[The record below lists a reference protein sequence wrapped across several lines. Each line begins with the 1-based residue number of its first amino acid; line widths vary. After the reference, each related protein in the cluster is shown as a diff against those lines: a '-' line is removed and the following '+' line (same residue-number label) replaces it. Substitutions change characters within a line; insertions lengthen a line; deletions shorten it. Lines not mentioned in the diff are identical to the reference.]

1 MTAPG
6 LLPERLAGPRL
17 LPARTDDPRLRA
29 RCRPA
34 SGSPVHGVPAPGS
47 VLPDPARGQLAACP
61 ELRDPGNW
69 RAWPRPQRR
78 GRRRVAWLPGERTLR
93 GALHRWARA
102 PLRAAAAQDSS
113 AGPAAVL
120 ACRHRDRATKGVLA
134 GDAPA
139 GAAGLR
145 LIPGLAGL
153 PCQASPRLARHL
165 ASACATTRADLPGPG
180 TLASCQSLRLGNL
193 PIVAVASRAAASM
206 NMSHASRTTAMP
218 AEQRPCQQSYGY
230 ASRAGA
236 TWPRASP
243 SPMRVSPGP
252 RALAAMTT
260 SSPSCS
266 HARLVP
272 SGSEIG
278 SRPFHASSIS
288 EPR

>member
-17 LPARTDDPRLRA
+17 LPARTDEPRLRA

-34 SGSPVHGVPAPGS
+34 PGSPVHGAPAPGS

-61 ELRDPGNW
+61 EHRDPGNW
-69 RAWPRPQRR
+69 RAWHRPQPR
-78 GRRRVAWLPGERTLR
+78 GRWRAAWLPAERTLR
-93 GALHRWARA
+93 GALRRWARA

-120 ACRHRDRATKGVLA
+120 ACRHRDRATKGVPA

-139 GAAGLR
+139 VAAGLR

-218 AEQRPCQQSYGY
+218 AQTRPCQQSNGQSYSD
-230 ASRAGA
+230 ASRATDMPAG
-236 TWPRASP
+236 PERP
-243 SPMRVSPGP
+243 GRGP
-252 RALAAMTT
+252 R
-260 SSPSCS
+260 P
-266 HARLVP
+266 ARCGFRRARAHL
-272 SGSEIG
+272 
-278 SRPFHASSIS
+278 
-288 EPR
+288 PR